1 MPAIL
6 GSYDGVTDA
15 LRNYSLKEEVINRTM
30 PPYGSPPLVS
40 QRLILFKNGQIVNKL
55 ITFILIFFVT
65 NLYSQRFITK
75 EAEISFFS
83 EAPIEDISAKNNKV
97 SAVYDAETKQL
108 VFQLNIS
115 DFIFP
120 KPLMQE
126 HFNENYLE
134 SDKFPKA
141 SFSGNIGKLNKVSIA
156 TGTLKI
162 HGESNEVDV
171 KGSLVKSDDSVMI
184 DATFTIQLKDYK
196 IKIPKIVMYN
206 IAEEIEVTVKA
217 KLKEI

>member
-1 MPAIL
+1 
-6 GSYDGVTDA
+6 
-15 LRNYSLKEEVINRTM
+15 
-30 PPYGSPPLVS
+30 
-40 QRLILFKNGQIVNKL
+40 VNKL
-55 ITFILIFFVT
+55 ITLILIFFVT

-97 SAVYDAETKQL
+97 SAVYDDETKQL

-141 SFSGNIGKLNKVSIA
+141 SFSGIVGQLNESTIA

-162 HGESNEVDV
+162 HGESNEVEV
-171 KGSLVKSDDSVMI
+171 KGILVNSNDSVMI
-184 DATFTIQLKDYK
+184 DASFRIQLKDFN

-206 IAEEIEVTVKA
+206 IAEEIEVTIIA

>member
-1 MPAIL
+1 
-6 GSYDGVTDA
+6 
-15 LRNYSLKEEVINRTM
+15 VI
-30 PPYGSPPLVS
+30 

-55 ITFILIFFVT
+55 ITLILIFFVT

-97 SAVYDAETKQL
+97 SAVYDDETKQL

-141 SFSGNIGKLNKVSIA
+141 SFSGIVGQLNESTIA

-162 HGESNEVDV
+162 HGESNEVEV
-171 KGSLVKSDDSVMI
+171 KGILVNSNDSVMI
-184 DATFTIQLKDYK
+184 DASFRIQLKDFN

-206 IAEEIEVTVKA
+206 IAEEIEVTIIA

>member
-1 MPAIL
+1 M
-6 GSYDGVTDA
+6 V
-15 LRNYSLKEEVINRTM
+15 
-30 PPYGSPPLVS
+30 
-40 QRLILFKNGQIVNKL
+40 RLIIN
-55 ITFILIFFVT
+55 IFFIVLSFSA
-65 NLYSQRFITK
+65 NAQQYLAK

-83 EAPIEDISAKNNKV
+83 EAPIEDMSAKNTKV
-97 SAVYDAETKQL
+97 SAVYDDETKQL

-141 SFSGNIGKLNKVSIA
+141 SFSGIVGQLNESATA

-162 HGESNEVDV
+162 HGESNKVEVT
-171 KGSLVKSDDSVMI
+171 GSLEKTKDS
-184 DATFTIQLKDYK
+184 L
-196 IKIPKIVMYN
+196 
-206 IAEEIEVTVKA
+206 IA
-217 KLKEI
+217 LLY

>member
-1 MPAIL
+1 M
-6 GSYDGVTDA
+6 
-15 LRNYSLKEEVINRTM
+15 
-30 PPYGSPPLVS
+30 
-40 QRLILFKNGQIVNKL
+40 NKL
-55 ITFILIFFVT
+55 ITIILVFFVT

-75 EAEISFFS
+75 EAEILFFS
-83 EAPIEDISAKNNKV
+83 EAPIEDISAINNRV
-97 SAVYDAETKQL
+97 SAVYDADTKQL

-141 SFSGNIGKLNKVSIA
+141 SFSGNLLVLNKVSIA
-156 TGTLKI
+156 KGTLKI
-162 HGESNEVDV
+162 HGKSNEVEV
-171 KGSLVKSDDSVMI
+171 KGSLVESEDVVMI
-184 DATFTIQLKDYK
+184 DAVFRIQLKDYK

>member
-1 MPAIL
+1 M
-6 GSYDGVTDA
+6 
-15 LRNYSLKEEVINRTM
+15 
-30 PPYGSPPLVS
+30 
-40 QRLILFKNGQIVNKL
+40 NK
-55 ITFILIFFVT
+55 IIFFILLLYSS

-75 EAEISFFS
+75 QAEISFFS

-97 SAVYDAETKQL
+97 SAVYDAETKQI
-108 VFQLNIS
+108 VFLLNIS

-141 SFSGNIGKLNKVSIA
+141 SFSGIVGQFNESTTA

-162 HGESNEVDV
+162 HGESNEVEV
-171 KGSLVKSDDSVMI
+171 KGILVKSNDSVMI
-184 DATFTIQLKDYK
+184 DATFRIQLKDFN

-206 IAEEIEVTVKA
+206 IAEEIEVTIKA

>member
-1 MPAIL
+1 MI
-6 GSYDGVTDA
+6 
-15 LRNYSLKEEVINRTM
+15 
-30 PPYGSPPLVS
+30 
-40 QRLILFKNGQIVNKL
+40 QRLILFKNGQIVNK
-55 ITFILIFFVT
+55 IIIFILLLYSS

-75 EAEISFFS
+75 DAEISFFS
-83 EAPIEDISAKNNKV
+83 EAPIEDISAKNYKV
-97 SAVYDAETKQL
+97 SAVYDDETMQL

-141 SFSGNIGKLNKVSIA
+141 SFSGIVGQLNESTIA

-162 HGESNEVDV
+162 HGESNEVEV
-171 KGSLVKSDDSVMI
+171 KGILVNSNDSVMI
-184 DATFTIQLKDYK
+184 DASFRIQLKDFN

-206 IAEEIEVTVKA
+206 IAEEIEVTIIA

>member
-1 MPAIL
+1 M
-6 GSYDGVTDA
+6 
-15 LRNYSLKEEVINRTM
+15 
-30 PPYGSPPLVS
+30 
-40 QRLILFKNGQIVNKL
+40 NK
-55 ITFILIFFVT
+55 TIFFRLLLLLLLLYSS

-75 EAEISFFS
+75 QAEISFFS

-97 SAVYDAETKQL
+97 STVYDAETKQL

-141 SFSGNIGKLNKVSIA
+141 SFSGNIGKLNKVSLA

-171 KGSLVKSDDSVMI
+171 KGSLVKSDDSIMI

>member
-1 MPAIL
+1 M
-6 GSYDGVTDA
+6 V
-15 LRNYSLKEEVINRTM
+15 
-30 PPYGSPPLVS
+30 
-40 QRLILFKNGQIVNKL
+40 RLIIN
-55 ITFILIFFVT
+55 IFFIVLSFSA
-65 NLYSQRFITK
+65 NAQQYLAK

-83 EAPIEDISAKNNKV
+83 EAPIEDMSAKNTKV
-97 SAVYDAETKQL
+97 SAVYDDETKQL

-141 SFSGNIGKLNKVSIA
+141 SFSGIVGQLNESATA

-162 HGESNEVDV
+162 HGESNKVEVT
-171 KGSLVKSDDSVMI
+171 GSLEKTKDSVI
-184 DATFTIQLKDYK
+184 INATFIIQLKDYK
-196 IKIPKIVMYN
+196 IKIPRVVMYN

-217 KLKEI
+217 ELKKI

>member
-1 MPAIL
+1 M
-6 GSYDGVTDA
+6 
-15 LRNYSLKEEVINRTM
+15 
-30 PPYGSPPLVS
+30 
-40 QRLILFKNGQIVNKL
+40 NKL

-65 NLYSQRFITK
+65 NIYSQRFITN

-120 KPLMQE
+120 KSLMQE

-134 SDKFPKA
+134 SEKFPKA
-141 SFSGNIGKLNKVSIA
+141 SFSGNIDELNKVSIA
-156 TGTLKI
+156 TGILKI
-162 HGESNEVDV
+162 HGESNEVEV
-171 KGSLVKSDDSVMI
+171 KGGLVKSNDSVMI
-184 DATFTIQLKDYK
+184 DAAFTIQLKDYN

-206 IAEEIEVTVKA
+206 IAEEIEVTIKA

>member
-1 MPAIL
+1 M
-6 GSYDGVTDA
+6 
-15 LRNYSLKEEVINRTM
+15 
-30 PPYGSPPLVS
+30 
-40 QRLILFKNGQIVNKL
+40 NKL
-55 ITFILIFFVT
+55 ITLILIFFVT

-97 SAVYDAETKQL
+97 SAVYDLESRQL

-141 SFSGNIGKLNKVSIA
+141 SFSGIVGQLNESTTA

-162 HGESNEVDV
+162 HGESNEVEV
-171 KGSLVKSDDSVMI
+171 KGILVKSNDSVMI
-184 DATFTIQLKDYK
+184 DATFRIQLKDFN

-206 IAEEIEVTVKA
+206 IAEEIEVTIIA

>member
-1 MPAIL
+1 VNKII
-6 GSYDGVTDA
+6 T
-15 LRNYSLKEEVINRTM
+15 I
-30 PPYGSPPLVS
+30 
-40 QRLILFKNGQIVNKL
+40 ILFF
-55 ITFILIFFVT
+55 FIINIQAQQYL
-65 NLYSQRFITK
+65 TK

-83 EAPIEDISAKNNKV
+83 EAPIEDISAKNTKV
-97 SAVYDAETKQL
+97 SAVYDDETKQL

-141 SFSGNIGKLNKVSIA
+141 SFSGIVGQLTEGANA

-162 HGESNEVDV
+162 HGVSNEVKV
-171 KGSLVKSDDSVMI
+171 KGSLEKTKDSVI
-184 DATFTIQLKDYK
+184 INATFVVQLKDYK
-196 IKIPKIVMYN
+196 IKIPRVVMYN

-217 KLKEI
+217 ELKKI

>member
-1 MPAIL
+1 
-6 GSYDGVTDA
+6 
-15 LRNYSLKEEVINRTM
+15 
-30 PPYGSPPLVS
+30 
-40 QRLILFKNGQIVNKL
+40 VNKF
-55 ITFILIFFVT
+55 ITVILIFFST

-75 EAEISFFS
+75 DAEISFFS

-97 SAVYDAETKQL
+97 SAVYDSESRQL

-141 SFSGNIGKLNKVSIA
+141 SFSGIVEQFNESRTA

-162 HGESNEVDV
+162 HGESNEVKV
-171 KGSLVKSDDSVMI
+171 KGILVKSNDSVMI
-184 DATFTIQLKDYK
+184 DATFRIQLKDFN

-206 IAEEIEVTVKA
+206 IAEEIEVTIIA

>member
-1 MPAIL
+1 M
-6 GSYDGVTDA
+6 
-15 LRNYSLKEEVINRTM
+15 
-30 PPYGSPPLVS
+30 
-40 QRLILFKNGQIVNKL
+40 NK
-55 ITFILIFFVT
+55 IIIFILLIYSS

-75 EAEISFFS
+75 DAEISFFS
-83 EAPIEDISAKNNKV
+83 EAPIEDISAINNKV
-97 SAVYDAETKQL
+97 SAVYDLKTNQL

-120 KPLMQE
+120 KPLMRE

-141 SFSGNIGKLNKVSIA
+141 SFSAIIGVLNEVSIA
-156 TGTLKI
+156 SGTLKI
-162 HGESNEVDV
+162 HGESNEVEVRGD
-171 KGSLVKSDDSVMI
+171 LVVNNDSVMI
-184 DATFTIQLKDYK
+184 DAIFTIQLKDYD

-206 IAEEIEVTVKA
+206 IAEEIEVTIKA

>member
-1 MPAIL
+1 M
-6 GSYDGVTDA
+6 V
-15 LRNYSLKEEVINRTM
+15 
-30 PPYGSPPLVS
+30 
-40 QRLILFKNGQIVNKL
+40 RLIIS
-55 ITFILIFFVT
+55 IFFIVLSFT
-65 NLYSQRFITK
+65 VNAQQYLTK

-83 EAPIEDISAKNNKV
+83 EAPIEDISAKNDKV

-120 KPLMQE
+120 KSLMQE

-134 SDKFPKA
+134 SEKFPKA
-141 SFSGNIGKLNKVSIA
+141 SFSGNVGELNKISIA
-156 TGTLKI
+156 TGTLRI
-162 HGESNEVDV
+162 HGESNEVEV
-171 KGSLVKSDDSVMI
+171 KGSLVKSNDSVMI
-184 DATFTIQLKDYK
+184 DATFTIQLKDYN

-206 IAEEIEVTVKA
+206 IAEKIEVTIKA

>member
-1 MPAIL
+1 VLSFAANAQQYL
-6 GSYDGVTDA
+6 
-15 LRNYSLKEEVINRTM
+15 
-30 PPYGSPPLVS
+30 
-40 QRLILFKNGQIVNKL
+40 
-55 ITFILIFFVT
+55 
-65 NLYSQRFITK
+65 TK

-83 EAPIEDISAKNNKV
+83 EAPIEDMSAKNTKV
-97 SAVYDAETKQL
+97 SAVYDDETKQL

-141 SFSGNIGKLNKVSIA
+141 SFSGIVGQLNESATA

-162 HGESNEVDV
+162 HGESNKVEVT
-171 KGSLVKSDDSVMI
+171 GSLEKTKYSVI
-184 DATFTIQLKDYK
+184 INANFIIQLKDYK
-196 IKIPKIVMYN
+196 IKIPRVVMYN
-206 IAEEIEVTVKA
+206 IAEEIEVIVKA
-217 KLKEI
+217 ELKKI

>member
-1 MPAIL
+1 MNKVFFFLLLI
-6 GSYDGVTDA
+6 
-15 LRNYSLKEEVINRTM
+15 YSN
-30 PPYGSPPLVS
+30 
-40 QRLILFKNGQIVNKL
+40 
-55 ITFILIFFVT
+55 

-75 EAEISFFS
+75 DAEISFFS
-83 EAPIEDISAKNNKV
+83 ETPIEDILAKNKKV
-97 SAVYDAETKQL
+97 SAVYDSKTRQL

-141 SFSGNIGKLNKVSIA
+141 SFSGIIDEINKFSIA

-162 HGESNEVDV
+162 HGESNQVV
-171 KGSLVKSDDSVMI
+171 IKGSLVKVNDNVII
-184 DATFTIQLKDYK
+184 DANFKIQLEDYNV
-196 IKIPKIVMYN
+196 KIPKIVMYK
-206 IAEEIEVTVKA
+206 IAEEIDVSIKA

>member
-1 MPAIL
+1 L
-6 GSYDGVTDA
+6 
-15 LRNYSLKEEVINRTM
+15 
-30 PPYGSPPLVS
+30 
-40 QRLILFKNGQIVNKL
+40 
-55 ITFILIFFVT
+55 
-65 NLYSQRFITK
+65 TK

-83 EAPIEDISAKNNKV
+83 EAPIEDMSAKNTKV
-97 SAVYDAETKQL
+97 SAVYDDETKQL

-141 SFSGNIGKLNKVSIA
+141 SFSGIVGQLNESATA

-162 HGESNEVDV
+162 HGESNKVEVT
-171 KGSLVKSDDSVMI
+171 GSLEKTKYSVI
-184 DATFTIQLKDYK
+184 INANFIIQLKDYK
-196 IKIPKIVMYN
+196 IKIPRVVMYN

-217 KLKEI
+217 ELKKI

>member
-1 MPAIL
+1 
-6 GSYDGVTDA
+6 
-15 LRNYSLKEEVINRTM
+15 
-30 PPYGSPPLVS
+30 VS
-40 QRLILFKNGQIVNKL
+40 QRLVLLKNGQIVNKL

-97 SAVYDAETKQL
+97 SVVYDDETKQL

-141 SFSGNIGKLNKVSIA
+141 SFSGNVGKLNNLSIA
-156 TGTLKI
+156 AGTLKI
-162 HGESNEVDV
+162 HGKSNEVEVRGD
-171 KGSLVKSDDSVMI
+171 LVVNNDIVMI
-184 DATFTIQLKDYK
+184 DAIFTIQLKDYD

-206 IAEEIEVTVKA
+206 IAEEIEVNIKA

>member
-1 MPAIL
+1 
-6 GSYDGVTDA
+6 
-15 LRNYSLKEEVINRTM
+15 VI
-30 PPYGSPPLVS
+30 
-40 QRLILFKNGQIVNKL
+40 QILILFKNGQIVNKL
-55 ITFILIFFVT
+55 FTFILIFFVT

-83 EAPIEDISAKNNKV
+83 EAPIEDISAINNKV
-97 SAVYDAETKQL
+97 SAVYDSETRQL

-120 KPLMQE
+120 KALMQE

-141 SFSGNIGKLNKVSIA
+141 SFSGNVSKLNNVSIGV
-156 TGTLKI
+156 GTLRI
-162 HGESNEVDV
+162 HGEFNEVEV
-171 KGSLVKSDDSVMI
+171 IGSIVDSNDSVMI
-184 DATFTIQLKDYK
+184 DATFTIKLKDFN

-206 IAEEIEVTVKA
+206 IAEEIEVTIKA